1 MKGRM
6 GLRVSH
12 RVLVENLLKETNDP
26 LSTAQIKDVLWEQW
40 GRRQPTNREIGTFL
54 HIHPSIKKIAITNF
68 GAEYMWKELSL
79 IV

>member
-68 GAEYMWKELSL
+68 GAEYMWKEPSL